1 MDGRTD
7 GWVDRWLDG
16 WTDGRMDRWMDAHAF
31 IDKYTGHT
39 LQENQAEPRLDTNCK
54 PSCGR
59 GERQGPPSLLAERRC
74 EPGVMP
80 SLPRGFSRHGQAP
93 ATNPPHLVAFSLGHL
108 PASSPRGA
116 TGSFL
121 WGDLPSSEPWWRAR
135 EEEGA
140 TRQELAWRGLCRKGG
155 GKGPQERELSRRL

>member
-1 MDGRTD
+1 MGGWMGGWVDGRMGGWMDGRM
-7 GWVDRWLDG
+7 GG
-16 WTDGRMDRWMDAHAF
+16 WMDAHAF

-54 PSCGR
+54 PSCGP

-74 EPGVMP
+74 EPGAMP

-93 ATNPPHLVAFSLGHL
+93 ATNPPHLVASSLGHL

-116 TGSFL
+116 TGSVVFF
-121 WGDLPSSEPWWRAR
+121 GGMCLPRSPVGGRERRKEPL
-135 EEEGA
+135 GKS
-140 TRQELAWRGLCRKGG
+140 WRGGG
-155 GKGPQERELSRRL
+155 FAGRVEGRGFRTGS